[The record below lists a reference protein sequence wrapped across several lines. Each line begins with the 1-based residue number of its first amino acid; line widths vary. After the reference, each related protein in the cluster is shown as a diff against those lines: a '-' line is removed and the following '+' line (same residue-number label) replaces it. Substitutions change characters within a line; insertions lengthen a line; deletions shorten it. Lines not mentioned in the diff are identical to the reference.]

1 VLDMNSEKIAG
12 LLAGFVAA
20 IVLAVAFYY
29 TGGQHNAPLKAPVK
43 MEAPQVPVAPPATKG
58 PVVREIPQ

>member
-1 VLDMNSEKIAG
+1 MNSEKIAG

-29 TGGQHNAPLKAPVK
+29 TGGQRNVPPKAPVK
-43 MEAPQVPVAPPATKG
+43 VVVPQVPIAPPATKG
-58 PVVREIPQ
+58 PVIRELPQ